1 MELDTAS
8 QSRLIAAL
16 KRMIFGASATRD
28 SCHLHTHIS
37 HVLLVGD
44 CAYKIKKPVDM
55 GFLNFST
62 LARRKYFCKEEI
74 RLNRRL
80 APDIYRDV
88 VSITGPA
95 EFPHIDGD
103 GEVLEYAVRMRR
115 FSQSSLLSGRTIGA
129 GLIERIAERMAAFHA
144 GVERATLGGPFGT
157 PESVLTPMRNNFAAI
172 RGTRAITE
180 TPLLI
185 QIQDWT
191 EATCVR
197 LRSKLWQR
205 RVQGGIREC
214 HGDLHL
220 GNIAL
225 DGDELIIF
233 DGIEFDPFLRW
244 IDTIN
249 DCAFL
254 LMDLEH
260 RSEQALASQFL
271 NRYLEIGGDY
281 AALTVLDFY
290 RVYRAM
296 VRAKVECIRLGQAD
310 LDNKDRAGVM
320 EDLGRH
326 LVMAQA
332 ATQPGRAALVIT
344 HGVSGSG
351 KSHAGASLVSE
362 LGAVRVRS
370 DIERKR
376 LFGLAEH
383 EASHAVAGGIYT
395 AEVSA
400 RTYAQLCQAA
410 RVILESGRVAV
421 VDAAFLLRAQR
432 DDFRALAV
440 EMGCPYLVLMPQA
453 SPDLL
458 TRRLDERTA
467 AGVDASEADTAVLM
481 RQTRK
486 MEPLSRDELVQSLAF
501 DSTLTLPLE
510 QIRTQ
515 LRMR

>member
-1 MELDTAS
+1 MELDIAS

-16 KRMIFGASATRD
+16 KRMVSGESATRE

-44 CAYKIKKPVDM
+44 CAYKIKKPVDL

-62 LARRKYFCKEEI
+62 LVRRKHFCEEEI

-88 VSITGPA
+88 VSITGPV
-95 EFPHIDGD
+95 ECPHFDGD

-115 FSQSSLLSGRTIGA
+115 FSQSGLLSGCTLDA
-129 GLIERIAERMAAFHA
+129 GLIERIADRMAAFHA
-144 GVERATLGGPFGT
+144 RVEQAPLDSPYGT
-157 PESVLTPMRNNFAAI
+157 PESVLTPMRHNFEAI
-172 RGTRAITE
+172 RRTRAISE
-180 TPLLI
+180 MPLLI

-191 EATCVR
+191 EAACAR
-197 LRSKLWQR
+197 LRPKLQQR
-205 RVQGGIREC
+205 RVRGRIREC

-244 IDTIN
+244 IDVIN

-310 LDNKDRAGVM
+310 LENRDRAEVTEGL
-320 EDLGRH
+320 ERH
-326 LVMAQA
+326 LALAQS

-351 KSHAGASLVSE
+351 KSHAGACLVSA

-383 EASHAVAGGIYT
+383 EASHVIAGGIYT
-395 AEVSA
+395 AEVSE
-400 RTYAQLCQAA
+400 RTYAQLRQAT

-440 EMGCPYLVLMPQA
+440 QMGCPFLILMPQA
-453 SPDLL
+453 PTDLL
-458 TRRLDERTA
+458 TQRLDERSA

-481 RQTRK
+481 RQTGE
-486 MEPLSRDELVQSLAF
+486 MEPLSPDELALSLAF
-501 DSTLTLPLE
+501 DSTLALPLE
-510 QIRTQ
+510 QIRAQ